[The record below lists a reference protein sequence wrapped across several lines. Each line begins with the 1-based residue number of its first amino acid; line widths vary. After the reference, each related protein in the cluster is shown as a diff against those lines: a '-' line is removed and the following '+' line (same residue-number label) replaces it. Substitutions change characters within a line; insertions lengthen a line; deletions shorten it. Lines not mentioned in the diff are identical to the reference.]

1 MNKQREKF
9 EKETKDMSLEE
20 KLNWVEDKIF
30 WIAIDNY
37 IEDKKAYSNYIEIRD
52 ELKALIKVASAQS
65 ADNIDTK

>member
-9 EKETKDMSLEE
+9 EQETKDMSLEE